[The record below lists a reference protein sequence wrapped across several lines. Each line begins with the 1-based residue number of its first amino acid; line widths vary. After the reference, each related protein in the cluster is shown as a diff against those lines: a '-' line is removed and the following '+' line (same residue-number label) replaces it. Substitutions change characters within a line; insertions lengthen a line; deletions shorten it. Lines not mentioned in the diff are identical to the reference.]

1 MSAVKPLLTVNNL
14 QKYFIRTKGFR
25 KRIIGT
31 VKAVDNASF
40 HIDPGETLA
49 LVGESGSGKTTLGR
63 SIIRAIEPTAG
74 DIVYDFDGTETDVS
88 ALDKRALKDFRRH
101 LSIVFQDPF
110 SSLNPRMNV
119 MEIVGE
125 PLVNYQAV
133 KNRRQ
138 LADRVAELLELVRL
152 NPQYM
157 ARYPHAF
164 SGGQRQRIAVARA
177 LALNPKFVVADEP
190 VSALDVSVQAQVL
203 NLLKELQ
210 SRLDLTYLFVGHNL
224 AVIEYVASRTAVM
237 YVGRIVELGDTDE
250 VFRNPLHP
258 YTEAL
263 LSAVPKGDPDA
274 ARDRIVL
281 TGDPADPANRPSG
294 CFFHPRCRY
303 AQQICREQQPPLN
316 DFPAHGRQHLS
327 ACHFASELSLVGTGR
342 GEPATGADARASEAP
357 TSRPGNNGA
366 QKKEAPRSDG

>member
-1 MSAVKPLLTVNNL
+1 MSAAQPLLTVDNL
-14 QKYFIRTKGFR
+14 KKYFIRTKGFR
-25 KRIIGT
+25 KRVIGT
-31 VKAVDNASF
+31 VKAVDDASF

-63 SIIRAIEPTAG
+63 SIIRAIEPTSG
-74 DIVYDFDGTETDVS
+74 DIVYDFGGTKTDLT
-88 ALDKRALKDFRRH
+88 ALDKRELKEFRRH

-125 PLVNYQAV
+125 PLVNYHAV

-138 LADRVAELLELVRL
+138 LADRVAELLDLVRL

-210 SRLDLTYLFVGHNL
+210 ARLDLTYLFVGHNL
-224 AVIEYVASRTAVM
+224 AVIEYVANRTAVM
-237 YVGRIVELGDTDE
+237 YVGRIAELGDTDE

-303 AQQICREQQPPLN
+303 AQKICREQEPPLN
-316 DFPAHGRQHLS
+316 DFPSHGRQHLS

-342 GEPATGADARASEAP
+342 GEPVAKAEARKSEAP
-357 TSRPGNNGA
+357 TNRPGENGA
-366 QKKEAPRSDG
+366 GEKEAPITDG